1 MNDFIFSYPMKV
13 YFGKGM
19 AKKAIPTELKN
30 YKNIMLAYGCGSV
43 KKNGI
48 YNEILDLIKDK
59 NITEFSGI
67 MSNPTYAKVQEGA
80 RLARENNVEFILAV
94 GGGSVIDCCK
104 VVAAQA
110 VTDEDMWEMIY
121 DKGNVPENALKL
133 GAVVTASGTGAEMNA
148 GAVITNEDRK
158 IKAGLFSAFPDF
170 SVLDPYYTLTV
181 PFKQVMSGAVDTLSH
196 CMETYFGTPRETFIS
211 DEINEAVMIN
221 TIKNMR
227 ALVKNPQDI
236 EARSELMWDSAMAE
250 NGLLKLG
257 KVTAFQAHQIEHQ
270 LGAYTDCNHGEG
282 LAVIHPVLYRHI
294 YLGGIDKFARF
305 AKVVW
310 GVDEGDKSA
319 EEVAREGV
327 EKLAEFIKEVGLPT
341 SLRSM
346 GITDKA
352 CFKAVADS
360 TNIKEICGKRL
371 TSDEIFEILEE
382 CF

>member
-310 GVDEGDKSA
+310 GVDEGDKSV